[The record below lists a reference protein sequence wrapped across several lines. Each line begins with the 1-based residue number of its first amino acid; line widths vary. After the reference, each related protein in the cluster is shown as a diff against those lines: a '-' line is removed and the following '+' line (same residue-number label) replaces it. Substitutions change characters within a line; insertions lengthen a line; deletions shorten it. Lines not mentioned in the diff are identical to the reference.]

1 MNLFLLFFKQCVR
14 SKEVATSLMLVFG
27 LGLLSIGIGYK
38 QLALQK
44 EEIAEVAQHQKEH
57 FTRQVELHN
66 EDLGLLLYYTK
77 FAFIHSLSPLGGLS
91 VGQSDLNPT
100 VKQLTIKTF
109 EAQRF
114 DTDLVNP
121 SSLHAGNLD
130 LAFVILFLFPLL
142 VIVLTFN
149 LIAEETESGTWKL
162 VAVQAKSTFGFVFS
176 KLLVRMCLL
185 YLLLFLLLLVAK
197 LALQIPL
204 NEHFLTVILLSS
216 LYLLFW
222 FVLSFFVICFKQS
235 SGYNALILLSAWL
248 VLLLLL
254 PAGVNAYITGK
265 YPIPEAMST
274 AIAQR
279 DGYHVKWD
287 TDKRETIEKFYQH
300 YPQFESFGYPTE
312 GFNWLWYYA
321 MQQMGD
327 DDSSA
332 QQEALDKKITL
343 REKTS
348 ALIAQW
354 IPNLHLQ
361 LTLNQLA
368 GTSMRQHMDYLN
380 EAEAYHERLRLFFYP
395 KVFEELHADTIDW
408 SKIKPIFH
416 KTAVS
421 TSPLKRCFP
430 LILSIFLVGLIS
442 IPVARRI

>member
-222 FVLSFFVICFKQS
+222 FILSFFVICFKQS

-265 YPIPEAMST
+265 YPVPEAMST

-332 QQEALDKKITL
+332 QQEALDKKINL